1 MLLVSLEN
9 ASHNPFNY
17 NYLPLNNIMKKTL
30 LSLLLCLST
39 SAMAAEP
46 VNITIL
52 GTSDL
57 HGTFV
62 PWDYSTDTANLA
74 GSLSQIATQVQQVRA
89 QQPNVILVDAGDT
102 IQGNFVETFKNDKT
116 SPMILGFNALDYDVW
131 VMGNHEFDFG
141 LQALAT
147 PISQFNGAALAGNIF
162 WESGK
167 PYLPAYK
174 IVERQG
180 VKIGIIGMDTPMTAE
195 FAKGTDRIDGLKF
208 TDPVQAVKKVIQ
220 QIHSQVDAI
229 VLVAHMGID
238 NENQRPGTGVGDIA
252 RANPELAAIV
262 AGHMHVKVDK
272 ELINGVI
279 VTEPDKYGRA
289 LSRIDLQ
296 FEQQNGKYVLTDKD
310 SYTYPIK
317 GMASDKKLA
326 EIYQPFHTILRAN
339 ANRPIAQLTGQDLVP
354 ADAVKGIPQVHIQ
367 DTGISALYQEA
378 ARYYAPQA
386 QVIAL
391 QIDNDRPKLN
401 VGTITAKD
409 IAFNYQYAGGEITVY
424 QLTGKELKKYMEWVG
439 DYFNQ
444 QQDGDVT
451 YSFNPQRR
459 ASKYSTNDFFDGVT
473 YTIDLRKPSGQR
485 VTDLKLNDGTPV
497 TDSMPIRLGMNSYR
511 MGHLTQKGGV
521 LEGMQFPVLSD
532 TKAEYG
538 EEAGT
543 IRNLTIRYL
552 TEVKKGE
559 YQGKAMQRW
568 KLVGLEGYERERNIV
583 EKLLNDGKISVP
595 TSDDGRYTN
604 VASINVKELLFSD
617 PQAMRQQLM
626 VLQQQAQA
634 VTDPVLKQRLHDQR
648 MIIEAIN

>member
-1 MLLVSLEN
+1 M
-9 ASHNPFNY
+9 
-17 NYLPLNNIMKKTL
+17 MKKTL

-62 PWDYSTDTANLA
+62 PWDYSTDTENLA
-74 GSLSQIATQVQQVRA
+74 GSLSQIATQVHKVRA

-141 LQALAT
+141 LKALAT
-147 PISQFNGAALAGNIF
+147 PLSQFKGTALAGNIV
-162 WESGK
+162 WDSGK

-195 FAKGTDRIDGLKF
+195 FAKGTDRIDGLTF

-220 QIHSQVDAI
+220 QIHGQVDAI

-272 ELINGVI
+272 EVINGVI
-279 VTEPDKYGRA
+279 ITEPDKYGRA

-296 FEQQNGKYVLTDKD
+296 FEQQNGKYVLINKD

-317 GMASDKKLA
+317 GISSDKKLE

-354 ADAVKGIPQVHIQ
+354 PDAVKGIPQVHIQ

-378 ARYYAPQA
+378 ARHYAPKA

-424 QLTGKELKKYMEWVG
+424 QLTGKELKKYMEWSA

-444 QQDGDVT
+444 QHDGDVT

-459 ASKYSTNDFFDGVT
+459 SSKYSTNDFFDGVT
-473 YTIDLRKPSGQR
+473 YTIDLRKPVGQR
-485 VTDLKLNDGTPV
+485 ITELKLNDGTPV
-497 TDSMPIRLGMNSYR
+497 TDSTPIQLGMNSYR

-532 TKAEYG
+532 TKAEFG

-559 YQGKAMQRW
+559 YQGKAMHRW
-568 KLVGLEGYERERNIV
+568 KLVGLEGYERERKIV
-583 EKLLNDGKISVP
+583 DKLLNDGKISVP
-595 TSDDGRYTN
+595 TTDDGRYTN

-617 PQAMRQQLM
+617 PQKMKQQ
-626 VLQQQAQA
+626 VAALQQQAQA
-634 VTDPVLKQRLHDQR
+634 ATDPVIKQRLNDR
-648 MIIEAIN
+648 LVIIEAIN

>member
-1 MLLVSLEN
+1 M
-9 ASHNPFNY
+9 
-17 NYLPLNNIMKKTL
+17 MKKTL

-62 PWDYSTDTANLA
+62 PWDYSTDTENLA
-74 GSLSQIATQVQQVRA
+74 GSLSQIATQVHKVRT

-141 LQALAT
+141 LKALAT
-147 PISQFNGAALAGNIF
+147 PLSQFKGTALAGNIF
-162 WESGK
+162 WDSGK

-195 FAKGTDRIDGLKF
+195 FAKGTDRIDGLTF

-220 QIHSQVDAI
+220 QIHGQVDAI

-272 ELINGVI
+272 EVINGVI

-296 FEQQNGKYVLTDKD
+296 FEQQNGKYVLINKD

-317 GMASDKKLA
+317 GISSDKKLE

-354 ADAVKGIPQVHIQ
+354 PDAVRGIPQVHIQ

-378 ARYYAPQA
+378 ARHYAPKA

-424 QLTGKELKKYMEWVG
+424 QLTGKELKKYMEWSA

-444 QQDGDVT
+444 QHDGDVT

-459 ASKYSTNDFFDGVT
+459 SSKYSTNDFFDGVT
-473 YTIDLRKPSGQR
+473 YTIDLRKPVGQR
-485 VTDLKLNDGTPV
+485 ITELKLNDGTPV
-497 TDSMPIRLGMNSYR
+497 TDNTPIQLGMNSYR

-532 TKAEYG
+532 TKAEFG

-559 YQGKAMQRW
+559 YQGKAMHRW
-568 KLVGLEGYERERNIV
+568 KLVGLEGYERERKIV
-583 EKLLNDGKISVP
+583 DKLLNDGKISVP
-595 TSDDGRYTN
+595 TTDDGRYTN

-617 PQAMRQQLM
+617 PQKMKQQ
-626 VLQQQAQA
+626 VAALQQQARA
-634 VTDPVLKQRLHDQR
+634 ATDPVIKQRLNDR
-648 MIIEAIN
+648 LVIIEAIN

>member
-1 MLLVSLEN
+1 M
-9 ASHNPFNY
+9 
-17 NYLPLNNIMKKTL
+17 MKKTL

-62 PWDYSTDTANLA
+62 PWDYSTDTENLA
-74 GSLSQIATQVQQVRA
+74 GSLSQIATQVHKVRA

-141 LQALAT
+141 LKALAT
-147 PISQFNGAALAGNIF
+147 PLSQFKGTALAGNIV
-162 WESGK
+162 WDSGK

-195 FAKGTDRIDGLKF
+195 FAKGTDRIDGLTF

-220 QIHSQVDAI
+220 QIHGQVDAI

-272 ELINGVI
+272 EVINGVI

-296 FEQQNGKYVLTDKD
+296 FEQQNGKYVLINKD

-317 GMASDKKLA
+317 GISSDKKLE

-354 ADAVKGIPQVHIQ
+354 PDAVKGIPQVHIQ

-378 ARYYAPQA
+378 ARHYAPKA

-424 QLTGKELKKYMEWVG
+424 QLTGKELKKYMEWSA

-444 QQDGDVT
+444 QHDGDVT

-459 ASKYSTNDFFDGVT
+459 SSKYSTNDFFDGVT
-473 YTIDLRKPSGQR
+473 YTIDLRKPVGQR
-485 VTDLKLNDGTPV
+485 ITELKLNDGTPV
-497 TDSMPIRLGMNSYR
+497 TDNTPIQLGMNSYR

-532 TKAEYG
+532 TKAEFG

-559 YQGKAMQRW
+559 YQGKAMHRW
-568 KLVGLEGYERERNIV
+568 KLVGLEGYERERKIV
-583 EKLLNDGKISVP
+583 DKLLNDGKISVP
-595 TSDDGRYTN
+595 TTDDGRYTN

-617 PQAMRQQLM
+617 PQKMKQQ
-626 VLQQQAQA
+626 VAALQQQAQA
-634 VTDPVLKQRLHDQR
+634 ATDPVIKQRLNDR
-648 MIIEAIN
+648 LVIIEAIN

>member
-1 MLLVSLEN
+1 M
-9 ASHNPFNY
+9 
-17 NYLPLNNIMKKTL
+17 MKKTL

-62 PWDYSTDTANLA
+62 PWDYSTDTENLA
-74 GSLSQIATQVQQVRA
+74 GSLSQIATQVHKVRT

-141 LQALAT
+141 LKALAT
-147 PISQFNGAALAGNIF
+147 PLSQFKGTALAGNIF
-162 WESGK
+162 WDSGK

-195 FAKGTDRIDGLKF
+195 FAKGTDRIDGLTF

-220 QIHSQVDAI
+220 QIHGQVDAI

-272 ELINGVI
+272 EVINGVI

-296 FEQQNGKYVLTDKD
+296 FEQQNGKYVLINKD

-317 GMASDKKLA
+317 GISSDKKLE

-354 ADAVKGIPQVHIQ
+354 PDAVRGIPQVHIQ

-378 ARYYAPQA
+378 ARHYAPKA

-424 QLTGKELKKYMEWVG
+424 QLTGKELKKYMEWSA

-444 QQDGDVT
+444 QHDGDVT

-459 ASKYSTNDFFDGVT
+459 SSKYSTNDFFDGVT
-473 YTIDLRKPSGQR
+473 YTIDLRKPVGQR
-485 VTDLKLNDGTPV
+485 ITELKLNDGTPV
-497 TDSMPIRLGMNSYR
+497 TDNTPIQLGMNSYR

-532 TKAEYG
+532 TKAEFG

-559 YQGKAMQRW
+559 YQGKAVHRW
-568 KLVGLEGYERERNIV
+568 KLVGLEGYERERKIV
-583 EKLLNDGKISVP
+583 DKLLNDGKISVP
-595 TSDDGRYTN
+595 TTDDGRYTN

-617 PQAMRQQLM
+617 PQKMKQQ
-626 VLQQQAQA
+626 VAALQQQARA
-634 VTDPVLKQRLHDQR
+634 ATDPVIKQRLNDR
-648 MIIEAIN
+648 LVIIEAIN

>member
-1 MLLVSLEN
+1 
-9 ASHNPFNY
+9 
-17 NYLPLNNIMKKTL
+17 MKKTL

-62 PWDYSTDTANLA
+62 PWDYSTDTENLA
-74 GSLSQIATQVQQVRA
+74 GSLSQIATQVHKVRA

-116 SPMILGFNALDYDVW
+116 SPMILGFNALNYDVW

-141 LQALAT
+141 LKVLAT
-147 PISQFNGAALAGNIF
+147 PLNQFKGTALAGNIF

-174 IVERQG
+174 IIERQG

-195 FAKGTDRIDGLKF
+195 FAKGTDHIDGLKF
-208 TDPVQAVKKVIQ
+208 TDPVQAVKDVIGQ
-220 QIHSQVDAI
+220 LHGQVDAI

-272 ELINGVI
+272 EVINGVI
-279 VTEPDKYGRA
+279 ITEPDKYGRA

-296 FEQQNGKYVLTDKD
+296 FEEQNGKYVLINKD

-317 GMASDKKLA
+317 GVTSDKEME
-326 EIYQPFHTILRAN
+326 EIYQPFHTILREN

-354 ADAVKGIPQVHIQ
+354 PDAVKGIPQVHVQ

-378 ARYYAPQA
+378 VRHYAPKA

-391 QIDNDRPKLN
+391 QIDNDSPKLN
-401 VGTITAKD
+401 VGTIAAKD

-444 QQDGDVT
+444 QHDGDVT

-459 ASKYSTNDFFDGVT
+459 SSKYSTNDFFDGVT
-473 YTIDLRKPSGQR
+473 YTIDLRKPVGQR
-485 VTDLKLNDGTPV
+485 ITDLKLNDGTPV
-497 TDSMPIRLGMNSYR
+497 TDTMPIRLGMNSYR

-552 TEVKKGE
+552 TEVKNGE
-559 YQGKAMQRW
+559 YQGKALQRW
-568 KLVGLEGYERERNIV
+568 KLAGLEGYEPERKIV
-583 EKLLNDGKISVP
+583 EKLLNEGKISVP
-595 TSDDGRYTN
+595 VTDDGRYTN
-604 VASINVKELLFSD
+604 VASINVKALKFDD
-617 PQAMRQQLM
+617 PQQMKQQITE
-626 VLQQQAQA
+626 LQQQAKVA
-634 VTDPVLKQRLHDQR
+634 TDPVVKQRLNDR
-648 MIIEAIN
+648 VTIIQAIN

>member
-1 MLLVSLEN
+1 M
-9 ASHNPFNY
+9 
-17 NYLPLNNIMKKTL
+17 MKKTL

-62 PWDYSTDTANLA
+62 PWDYSTDTENLA
-74 GSLSQIATQVQQVRA
+74 GSLSQIATQVHKVRA

-102 IQGNFVETFKNDKT
+102 IQGNFVETFKNDKS

-141 LQALAT
+141 LKALAT
-147 PISQFNGAALAGNIF
+147 PLSQFKGTALAGNIL
-162 WESGK
+162 WDSGK

-195 FAKGTDRIDGLKF
+195 FAKGTDRIDGLTF

-220 QIHSQVDAI
+220 QIHGQVDAI

-272 ELINGVI
+272 EVINGVI

-296 FEQQNGKYVLTDKD
+296 FEQQNGKYVLINKD

-317 GMASDKKLA
+317 GISSDKKLE

-354 ADAVKGIPQVHIQ
+354 PDAVKGIPQVHIQ

-378 ARYYAPQA
+378 ARHYAPKA

-424 QLTGKELKKYMEWVG
+424 QLTGKELKKYMEWSA

-444 QQDGDVT
+444 QHDGDVT

-459 ASKYSTNDFFDGVT
+459 SSKYSTNDFFDGVT
-473 YTIDLRKPSGQR
+473 YTIDLRKPVGQR
-485 VTDLKLNDGTPV
+485 ITELKLNDGTPV
-497 TDSMPIRLGMNSYR
+497 TDSTPIQLGMNSYR

-532 TKAEYG
+532 TKAEFG

-559 YQGKAMQRW
+559 YQGKAMHRW
-568 KLVGLEGYERERNIV
+568 KLVGLEGYERERKIV
-583 EKLLNDGKISVP
+583 DKLLNDGKISVP
-595 TSDDGRYTN
+595 TTDDGRYTN

-617 PQAMRQQLM
+617 PQMMKHQVAA
-626 VLQQQAQA
+626 LQKQAQEA
-634 VTDPVLKQRLHDQR
+634 TDPVIKQRLNDR
-648 MIIEAIN
+648 LVIIEAIN

>member
-1 MLLVSLEN
+1 M
-9 ASHNPFNY
+9 
-17 NYLPLNNIMKKTL
+17 MKKTL

-62 PWDYSTDTANLA
+62 PWDYSTDTENLA
-74 GSLSQIATQVQQVRA
+74 GSLSQIATQVHKVRA

-141 LQALAT
+141 LKALAT
-147 PISQFNGAALAGNIF
+147 PLSQFKGTALAGNIV
-162 WESGK
+162 WDSGK

-195 FAKGTDRIDGLKF
+195 FAKGTDRIDGLTF

-220 QIHSQVDAI
+220 QIHGQVDAI

-272 ELINGVI
+272 EVINGVI

-296 FEQQNGKYVLTDKD
+296 FEQQNGKYVLINKD

-317 GMASDKKLA
+317 GISSDKKLE

-354 ADAVKGIPQVHIQ
+354 PDEVKGIPQVHIQ

-378 ARYYAPQA
+378 ARHYAPKA

-424 QLTGKELKKYMEWVG
+424 PLTGKELKKYMEWSA

-444 QQDGDVT
+444 LHDGDVT

-459 ASKYSTNDFFDGVT
+459 SSKYSTNDFFDGVT
-473 YTIDLRKPSGQR
+473 YTIDLRKPVGQR
-485 VTDLKLNDGTPV
+485 ITELTLNDGTPV
-497 TDSMPIRLGMNSYR
+497 TDSTPIQLGMNSYR

-532 TKAEYG
+532 TKAEFG

-559 YQGKAMQRW
+559 YQGKAMHRW
-568 KLVGLEGYERERNIV
+568 KLVGLEGYERERKIV
-583 EKLLNDGKISVP
+583 DKLLNDGKISVP
-595 TSDDGRYTN
+595 TTDDGRYTN
-604 VASINVKELLFSD
+604 VASINVKALLFSD
-617 PQAMRQQLM
+617 PQKMKQQ
-626 VLQQQAQA
+626 VAALQQQAQA
-634 VTDPVLKQRLHDQR
+634 ATDPVIKQRLNDR
-648 MIIEAIN
+648 LVIIEAIN

>member
-1 MLLVSLEN
+1 
-9 ASHNPFNY
+9 
-17 NYLPLNNIMKKTL
+17 MKKTL

-39 SAMAAEP
+39 SAMAAQEP

-62 PWDYSTDTANLA
+62 PWDYATDTANMA
-74 GSLSQIATQVQQVRA
+74 GSLSQIATQVHKVRA

-116 SPMILGFNALDYDVW
+116 SPMILGFNALNYDVW
-131 VMGNHEFDFG
+131 VLGNHEFDFG
-141 LQALAT
+141 LNVLST
-147 PISQFNGAALAGNIF
+147 SLDQFKGTALAGNIF

-195 FAKGTDRIDGLKF
+195 FAKGTDRVKGLNF
-208 TDPVQAVKKVIQ
+208 TDPVGAVKTVIQ
-220 QIHSQVDAI
+220 QIHGKVDAI

-272 ELINGVI
+272 EVINGVI
-279 VTEPDKYGRA
+279 VTEPDRYGRA

-296 FEQQNGKYVLTDKD
+296 FEQQNGKYVLINKD
-310 SYTYPIK
+310 SYTYSIK
-317 GMASDKKLA
+317 DVDSDRKM
-326 EIYQPFHTILRAN
+326 EDIYEPYHNTLRAN
-339 ANRPIAQLTGQDLVP
+339 ANRPIAQLLGNDLVP
-354 ADAVKGIPQVHIQ
+354 QDAVKGIPQVHVQ
-367 DTGISALYQEA
+367 DTGISALFQEA
-378 ARYYAPQA
+378 SRHYAPKA

-401 VGTITAKD
+401 VGTIAAKD

-424 QLTGKELKKYMEWVG
+424 QLTGKELKKYMEWSAG
-439 DYFNQ
+439 YFNQ
-444 QQDGDVT
+444 LQDGDVT

-473 YTIDLRKPSGQR
+473 YTIDLTKPAGQR
-485 VTDLKLNDGTPV
+485 ITDLKMSNGTPV
-497 TDSMPIRLGMNSYR
+497 TDDMPIRLGMNSYR

-552 TEVKKGE
+552 TEVKKGQYE
-559 YQGKAMQRW
+559 GTVPQRW
-568 KLVGLEGYERERNIV
+568 KLAGLQGYERERHIV
-583 EKLLNDGKISVP
+583 ESLLNSGKISVP
-595 TSDDGRYTN
+595 TSDDGRYSN
-604 VASINVKELLFSD
+604 VQSINVKALLLPDAAQKEKRVAELT
-617 PQAMRQQLM
+617 QQRDS
-626 VLQQQAQA
+626 A
-634 VTDPVLKQRLHDQR
+634 TDALTKQRLNDQLT
-648 MIIEAIN
+648 IIAAIN

>member
-1 MLLVSLEN
+1 
-9 ASHNPFNY
+9 
-17 NYLPLNNIMKKTL
+17 MKKTL

-39 SAMAAEP
+39 SAIAADP

-62 PWDYSTDTANLA
+62 PWDYSTDTENLA
-74 GSLSQIATQVQQVRA
+74 GSLSQIATQVHKVRA

-116 SPMILGFNALDYDVW
+116 SPMILGFNALNYDVW

-141 LQALAT
+141 LKVLAT
-147 PISQFNGAALAGNIF
+147 PLNQFKGTALAGNIF

-174 IVERQG
+174 IIERQG

-195 FAKGTDRIDGLKF
+195 FAKGTDHIDGLTF
-208 TDPVQAVKKVIQ
+208 TDPVQAVKNVIEQ
-220 QIHSQVDAI
+220 LHGQVDAI

-272 ELINGVI
+272 EVINGVI
-279 VTEPDKYGRA
+279 ITEPDKYGRA

-296 FEQQNGKYVLTDKD
+296 FEQQNGKYVLINKD

-317 GMASDKKLA
+317 GIASDKELE

-354 ADAVKGIPQVHIQ
+354 PDAVKGIPQVHIQ

-378 ARYYAPQA
+378 VRHYAPKA
-386 QVIAL
+386 QIIAL
-391 QIDNDRPKLN
+391 QIDNDSPKLN
-401 VGTITAKD
+401 VGTISAKD

-444 QQDGDVT
+444 QHDGDVT

-473 YTIDLRKPSGQR
+473 YTIDLRKPVGQR
-485 VTDLKLNDGTPV
+485 ITDLKLNDGTPV
-497 TDSMPIRLGMNSYR
+497 TDTMPIRLGMNSYR

-552 TEVKKGE
+552 NEVKKGE
-559 YQGKAMQRW
+559 YQGKAIQRW
-568 KLVGLEGYERERNIV
+568 KLAGLEGYAQERKIV
-583 EKLLNDGKISVP
+583 ETLLNEGKITVP
-595 TSDDGRYTN
+595 TTDDGRYTN
-604 VASINVKELLFSD
+604 VASINVKALKFDD
-617 PQAMRQQLM
+617 PQQMKQQIAE
-626 VLQQQAQA
+626 LQQQAQA
-634 VTDPVLKQRLHDQR
+634 ATDPLVKQRLNDR
-648 MIIEAIN
+648 VTIIQAIN

>member
-1 MLLVSLEN
+1 
-9 ASHNPFNY
+9 
-17 NYLPLNNIMKKTL
+17 MKKTL
-30 LSLLLCLST
+30 LSLLFCLST
-39 SAMAAEP
+39 SAMAAQEP

-62 PWDYSTDTANLA
+62 PWDYATDTANMA
-74 GSLSQIATQVQQVRA
+74 GSLSQIATQVHKVRA

-116 SPMILGFNALDYDVW
+116 SPMILGFNALNYDVW
-131 VMGNHEFDFG
+131 VLGNHEFDFG
-141 LQALAT
+141 LNVLST
-147 PISQFNGAALAGNIF
+147 SLDQFKGTALAGNIF

-195 FAKGTDRIDGLKF
+195 FAKGTDRVKGLNF
-208 TDPVQAVKKVIQ
+208 TDPVGAVKTVIQ
-220 QIHSQVDAI
+220 QIHGKVDAI

-272 ELINGVI
+272 EVINGVI
-279 VTEPDKYGRA
+279 VTEPDRYGRA

-296 FEQQNGKYVLTDKD
+296 FEQQNGKYVLINKD
-310 SYTYPIK
+310 SYTYSIK
-317 GMASDKKLA
+317 DVDSDRKM
-326 EIYQPFHTILRAN
+326 EDIYEPYHNTLRAN
-339 ANRPIAQLTGQDLVP
+339 ANRPIAQLLGHDLVP
-354 ADAVKGIPQVHIQ
+354 QDAVKGIPQVHVQ
-367 DTGISALYQEA
+367 DTGISALFQEA
-378 ARYYAPQA
+378 SRHYAPKA

-401 VGTITAKD
+401 IGTIAAKD

-424 QLTGKELKKYMEWVG
+424 QLTGKELKKYMEWSAG
-439 DYFNQ
+439 YFNQ
-444 QQDGDVT
+444 LQDGDVT

-473 YTIDLRKPSGQR
+473 YTIDLTKPAGQR
-485 VTDLKLNDGTPV
+485 ITDLKMNNGTPV
-497 TDSMPIRLGMNSYR
+497 TDDMPIRLGMNSYR

-552 TEVKKGE
+552 TEVKKGQYE
-559 YQGKAMQRW
+559 GTVPQRW
-568 KLVGLEGYERERNIV
+568 KLAGLQGYERERHIV
-583 EKLLNDGKISVP
+583 ESLLNSGKISVP
-595 TSDDGRYTN
+595 TSDDGRYSN
-604 VASINVKELLFSD
+604 VQSINVKALLLPDAAQREKRVAELT
-617 PQAMRQQLM
+617 QQRDSATNAL
-626 VLQQQAQA
+626 
-634 VTDPVLKQRLHDQR
+634 TKQRLNDQLT
-648 MIIEAIN
+648 IIAAIN

>member
-1 MLLVSLEN
+1 
-9 ASHNPFNY
+9 
-17 NYLPLNNIMKKTL
+17 
-30 LSLLLCLST
+30 
-39 SAMAAEP
+39 MAAQEP

-62 PWDYSTDTANLA
+62 PWDYATDTANMA
-74 GSLSQIATQVQQVRA
+74 GSLSQIATQVHKVRA

-116 SPMILGFNALDYDVW
+116 SPMILGFNALNYDVW
-131 VMGNHEFDFG
+131 VLGNHEFDFG
-141 LQALAT
+141 LNVLST
-147 PISQFNGAALAGNIF
+147 SLDQFKGTALAGNIF

-195 FAKGTDRIDGLKF
+195 FAKGTDRVKGLNF
-208 TDPVQAVKKVIQ
+208 TDPVGAVKTVIQ
-220 QIHSQVDAI
+220 QIHGNVDAI

-272 ELINGVI
+272 EVINGVI
-279 VTEPDKYGRA
+279 VTEPDRYGRA

-296 FEQQNGKYVLTDKD
+296 FEQQNGKYVLINKD
-310 SYTYPIK
+310 SYTYSIK
-317 GMASDKKLA
+317 DVDSDRKM
-326 EIYQPFHTILRAN
+326 EDIYEPYHNTLRAN
-339 ANRPIAQLTGQDLVP
+339 ANRPIAQLLGHDLVP
-354 ADAVKGIPQVHIQ
+354 QDTVKGIPQVHVQ
-367 DTGISALYQEA
+367 DTGISALFQEA
-378 ARYYAPQA
+378 SRHYAPKA

-401 VGTITAKD
+401 VGTIAAKD

-424 QLTGKELKKYMEWVG
+424 QLTGKELKKYMEWSAG
-439 DYFNQ
+439 YFNQ
-444 QQDGDVT
+444 LQDGDVT

-473 YTIDLRKPSGQR
+473 YTIDLTKPAGQR
-485 VTDLKLNDGTPV
+485 ITDLKMNNGMPV
-497 TDSMPIRLGMNSYR
+497 TDDMPIRLGMNSYR

-532 TKAEYG
+532 TKVEYG

-552 TEVKKGE
+552 TEVKKGQYE
-559 YQGKAMQRW
+559 GTVPQRW
-568 KLVGLEGYERERNIV
+568 KLAGLQGYERERKIV
-583 EKLLNDGKISVP
+583 ESLLNGGKISVP
-595 TSDDGRYTN
+595 TSDDSRYSN
-604 VASINVKELLFSD
+604 VQSINVKSLLLPDAAQREKRVAELT
-617 PQAMRQQLM
+617 QQRDTTTNAL
-626 VLQQQAQA
+626 
-634 VTDPVLKQRLHDQR
+634 TKQRLNDQLT
-648 MIIEAIN
+648 IIAAIN

>member
-1 MLLVSLEN
+1 M
-9 ASHNPFNY
+9 
-17 NYLPLNNIMKKTL
+17 MKKTL

-62 PWDYSTDTANLA
+62 PWDYSTDTENLA
-74 GSLSQIATQVQQVRA
+74 GSLSQIATQVHKVRA

-141 LQALAT
+141 LKALAT
-147 PISQFNGAALAGNIF
+147 PLSQFKGTALAGNIF
-162 WESGK
+162 WDSGK

-195 FAKGTDRIDGLKF
+195 FAKGTDRIDGLTF

-220 QIHSQVDAI
+220 QIHGQVDAI

-272 ELINGVI
+272 EVINGVI

-296 FEQQNGKYVLTDKD
+296 FEQQNGKYVLINKD

-317 GMASDKKLA
+317 GVSSDKKLE

-354 ADAVKGIPQVHIQ
+354 PDAVKGIPQVHIQ

-378 ARYYAPQA
+378 ARHYAPKA
-386 QVIAL
+386 HVIAL

-424 QLTGKELKKYMEWVG
+424 QLTGKELKKYMEWSA

-444 QQDGDVT
+444 QHDGDVT

-459 ASKYSTNDFFDGVT
+459 SSKYSTNDFFDGVT
-473 YTIDLRKPSGQR
+473 YTIDLRKPVGQR
-485 VTDLKLNDGTPV
+485 ITELKLNDGTPV
-497 TDSMPIRLGMNSYR
+497 TDSTPIQLGMNSYR

-532 TKAEYG
+532 TKAEFG

-559 YQGKAMQRW
+559 YQGKAMHRW
-568 KLVGLEGYERERNIV
+568 KLVGLEGYERERKIV
-583 EKLLNDGKISVP
+583 DKLLNDGKISVP
-595 TSDDGRYTN
+595 TTDDGRYTN

-617 PQAMRQQLM
+617 PQMMKQRVAA
-626 VLQQQAQA
+626 LQQQAQA
-634 VTDPVLKQRLHDQR
+634 ATDPVIKQRLNDR
-648 MIIEAIN
+648 LVIIEAIN

>member
-1 MLLVSLEN
+1 
-9 ASHNPFNY
+9 
-17 NYLPLNNIMKKTL
+17 
-30 LSLLLCLST
+30 
-39 SAMAAEP
+39 MAAEP

-62 PWDYSTDTANLA
+62 PWDYSTDTENLA
-74 GSLSQIATQVQQVRA
+74 GSLSQIATQVHKVRA

-141 LQALAT
+141 LKALAT
-147 PISQFNGAALAGNIF
+147 PLSQFKGTALAGNIF
-162 WESGK
+162 WDSGK

-195 FAKGTDRIDGLKF
+195 FAKGTDRIDGLTF

-220 QIHSQVDAI
+220 QIHGQVDAI

-272 ELINGVI
+272 EVINGVI

-296 FEQQNGKYVLTDKD
+296 FEQQNGKYVLINKD

-317 GMASDKKLA
+317 GVTSDKKLE

-354 ADAVKGIPQVHIQ
+354 PDAVKGIPQVHIQ

-378 ARYYAPQA
+378 ARHYAPKA

-424 QLTGKELKKYMEWVG
+424 QLTGKELKKYMEWSA

-444 QQDGDVT
+444 QHEGDVT

-473 YTIDLRKPSGQR
+473 YTIDLRKPVGQR
-485 VTDLKLNDGTPV
+485 ITELKLNDGTPV
-497 TDSMPIRLGMNSYR
+497 TDSTPIQLGMNSYR

-532 TKAEYG
+532 TKAEFG

-559 YQGKAMQRW
+559 YQGKAMHRW
-568 KLVGLEGYERERNIV
+568 KLVGLEGYERERKIV
-583 EKLLNDGKISVP
+583 DKLLNDGKISVP
-595 TSDDGRYTN
+595 TTDDGRYTN

-617 PQAMRQQLM
+617 PQKMKQQ
-626 VLQQQAQA
+626 VAALQQQAQA
-634 VTDPVLKQRLHDQR
+634 ATDPVIKQRLNDR
-648 MIIEAIN
+648 LVIVEAIN

>member
-1 MLLVSLEN
+1 
-9 ASHNPFNY
+9 
-17 NYLPLNNIMKKTL
+17 
-30 LSLLLCLST
+30 
-39 SAMAAEP
+39 MAAQEP

-62 PWDYSTDTANLA
+62 PWDYATDTANMA
-74 GSLSQIATQVQQVRA
+74 GSLSQIATQVHKVRA

-116 SPMILGFNALDYDVW
+116 SPMILGFNALNYDVW
-131 VMGNHEFDFG
+131 VLGNHEFDFG
-141 LQALAT
+141 LNVLST
-147 PISQFNGAALAGNIF
+147 SLDQFKGTALAGNIF

-195 FAKGTDRIDGLKF
+195 FAKGTDRVKGLNF
-208 TDPVQAVKKVIQ
+208 TDPVGAVKTVIQ
-220 QIHSQVDAI
+220 QIHGKVDAI

-272 ELINGVI
+272 EVINGVI
-279 VTEPDKYGRA
+279 VTEPDRYGRA

-296 FEQQNGKYVLTDKD
+296 FEQQNGKYVLINKD
-310 SYTYPIK
+310 SYTYSIK
-317 GMASDKKLA
+317 DVDSDRKM
-326 EIYQPFHTILRAN
+326 EDIYEPYHNTLRAN
-339 ANRPIAQLTGQDLVP
+339 ANRPIAQLLGHDLVP
-354 ADAVKGIPQVHIQ
+354 QDAVKGIPQVHVQ
-367 DTGISALYQEA
+367 DTGISALFQEA
-378 ARYYAPQA
+378 SRHYAPKA

-401 VGTITAKD
+401 VGTIAAKD

-424 QLTGKELKKYMEWVG
+424 QLTGKELKKYMEWSAG
-439 DYFNQ
+439 YFNQ
-444 QQDGDVT
+444 LQDGDVT

-473 YTIDLRKPSGQR
+473 YTIDLTKPAGQR
-485 VTDLKLNDGTPV
+485 ITDLKMNNGTPV
-497 TDSMPIRLGMNSYR
+497 TDDMPIRLGMNSYR

-552 TEVKKGE
+552 TEVKKGQYE
-559 YQGKAMQRW
+559 GTVPQRW
-568 KLVGLEGYERERNIV
+568 KLAGLQGYERERRIV
-583 EKLLNDGKISVP
+583 ESLLNSGKISVP
-595 TSDDGRYTN
+595 TSDDGRYSN
-604 VASINVKELLFSD
+604 VQSINVKALLLPDAAQKEKRVAELT
-617 PQAMRQQLM
+617 QQRDS
-626 VLQQQAQA
+626 A
-634 VTDPVLKQRLHDQR
+634 TDALTKQRLNDQLT
-648 MIIEAIN
+648 IIAAIN

>member
-1 MLLVSLEN
+1 M
-9 ASHNPFNY
+9 
-17 NYLPLNNIMKKTL
+17 MKKTL

-62 PWDYSTDTANLA
+62 PWDYSTDTENLA
-74 GSLSQIATQVQQVRA
+74 GSLSQIATQVHKVRA

-141 LQALAT
+141 LKALAT
-147 PISQFNGAALAGNIF
+147 PLSQFKGTALAGNIV
-162 WESGK
+162 WDSGK
-167 PYLPAYK
+167 HYLPAYK

-195 FAKGTDRIDGLKF
+195 FAKGTDRIDGLTF

-220 QIHSQVDAI
+220 QIHGQVDAI

-272 ELINGVI
+272 EVINGVI

-296 FEQQNGKYVLTDKD
+296 FEQQNGKYVLINKD

-317 GMASDKKLA
+317 GVSSDKKLE

-354 ADAVKGIPQVHIQ
+354 PDAVKGIPQVHIQ

-378 ARYYAPQA
+378 ARHYAPKA

-424 QLTGKELKKYMEWVG
+424 QLTGKELKKYMEWSA

-444 QQDGDVT
+444 QHDGDVT

-459 ASKYSTNDFFDGVT
+459 SSKYSTNDFFDGVT
-473 YTIDLRKPSGQR
+473 YTIDLRKPVGQR
-485 VTDLKLNDGTPV
+485 ITELKLNDGTPV
-497 TDSMPIRLGMNSYR
+497 TDSTPIQLGMNSYR

-532 TKAEYG
+532 TKAEFG

-559 YQGKAMQRW
+559 YQGKAMHRW
-568 KLVGLEGYERERNIV
+568 KLVGLEGYERERKIV
-583 EKLLNDGKISVP
+583 DKLLNDGKISVP
-595 TSDDGRYTN
+595 TTDDGRYTN

-617 PQAMRQQLM
+617 PQMMKQQ
-626 VLQQQAQA
+626 VAALQQQAQA
-634 VTDPVLKQRLHDQR
+634 ATDPVIKQRLNDR
-648 MIIEAIN
+648 LVIIEAIN

>member
-1 MLLVSLEN
+1 MLPANVI
-9 ASHNPFNY
+9 
-17 NYLPLNNIMKKTL
+17 PLAVNGIMKKTL
-30 LSLLLCLST
+30 LSLLLCLGST
-39 SAMAAEP
+39 AMAAEP

-62 PWDYSTDTANLA
+62 PWDYATDSENLA
-74 GSLSQIATQVQQVRA
+74 GSLSQIATQVRNVRA

-141 LQALAT
+141 LQPLST
-147 PISQFNGAALAGNIF
+147 SLNQFKGTALAGNIL
-162 WESGK
+162 WDSGK

-195 FAKGTDRIDGLKF
+195 FAKGTDRLKGVNF
-208 TDPVQAVKKVIQ
+208 TDPVQAVKQVIQ
-220 QIHSQVDAI
+220 QIQGEVDAM

-272 ELINGVI
+272 AVINGVI

-296 FEQQNGKYVLTDKD
+296 FERHNGKFVLINKD
-310 SYTYPIK
+310 SYTYPIQ
-317 GMASDKKLA
+317 GTASDEQLEA
-326 EIYQPFHTILRAN
+326 IYQPYHKILRAN

-354 ADAVKGIPQVHIQ
+354 PDAVKGIPQVHVQ
-367 DTGISALYQEA
+367 DTGISKLYQEA
-378 ARYYAPQA
+378 SRYYAPQA
-386 QVIAL
+386 EVIAL

-401 VGTITAKD
+401 VGTIAAKD

-424 QLTGKELKKYMEWVG
+424 QMTGKELKKYMEWSAG
-439 DYFNQ
+439 YFNQ
-444 QQDGDVT
+444 LHDGDVT

-473 YTIDLRKPSGQR
+473 YKIDLRQPAGQR
-485 VTDLKLNDGTPV
+485 IVDLKMADGTPV
-497 TDSMPIRLGMNSYR
+497 TDSTPIRLGMNSYR
-511 MGHLTQKGGV
+511 MGHLTQQGGA
-521 LEGMQFPVLSD
+521 LEGMRFPVLSD
-532 TKAEYG
+532 SKQEYG

-552 TEVKKGE
+552 TEVKKGR
-559 YQGKAMQRW
+559 YQGQAVQRW
-568 KLVGLEGYERERNIV
+568 QLLGLNGYEKQRKIV
-583 EKLLNDGKISVP
+583 EKLLNDGRISVP
-595 TSDDGRYTN
+595 TTADGRYSN
-604 VASINVKELLFSD
+604 VASINVKGLTFSD
-617 PQAMRQQLM
+617 PQARLRKEAELKAQLKTASDPA
-626 VLQQQAQA
+626 LQ
-634 VTDPVLKQRLHDQR
+634 KQLQDRLV
-648 MIIEAIN
+648 IIAALNQT

>member
-1 MLLVSLEN
+1 M
-9 ASHNPFNY
+9 
-17 NYLPLNNIMKKTL
+17 MKKTL

-62 PWDYSTDTANLA
+62 PWDYSTDTENLA
-74 GSLSQIATQVQQVRA
+74 GSLSQIATQVHKVRA

-141 LQALAT
+141 LKALAT
-147 PISQFNGAALAGNIF
+147 PLSQFKGTALAGNIF
-162 WESGK
+162 WDSGK

-195 FAKGTDRIDGLKF
+195 FAKGTDRIDGLTF
-208 TDPVQAVKKVIQ
+208 TDPVQAVKTVIQ
-220 QIHSQVDAI
+220 QIHGQVDAI

-272 ELINGVI
+272 EVINGVI

-296 FEQQNGKYVLTDKD
+296 FEQQNGKYVLINKD

-317 GMASDKKLA
+317 GVTSDKKLE

-354 ADAVKGIPQVHIQ
+354 PDAVKGIPQVHIQ

-378 ARYYAPQA
+378 ARHYAPKA

-391 QIDNDRPKLN
+391 QIDNDKPKLN

-424 QLTGKELKKYMEWVG
+424 QLTGKELKKYMEWSA

-444 QQDGDVT
+444 QHDGDVT

-473 YTIDLRKPSGQR
+473 YTIDLRHPIGQR
-485 VTDLKLNDGTPV
+485 ITELKLNDGTPV
-497 TDSMPIRLGMNSYR
+497 TDSTPIQLGMNSYR

-532 TKAEYG
+532 TKAEFG

-559 YQGKAMQRW
+559 YQGKTMQRW
-568 KLVGLEGYERERNIV
+568 KLVGLEGYERERKIV
-583 EKLLNDGKISVP
+583 DQLLNDGKISVP
-595 TSDDGRYTN
+595 TTDDGRYSN
-604 VASINVKELLFSD
+604 VASINVKGLLFKD
-617 PQAMRQQLM
+617 PQAMKQQIAA
-626 VLQQQAQA
+626 LQQQVQA
-634 VTDPVLKQRLHDQR
+634 ATDPVIKQRMNDQIV
-648 MIIEAIN
+648 IIQAIN

>member
-1 MLLVSLEN
+1 M
-9 ASHNPFNY
+9 
-17 NYLPLNNIMKKTL
+17 MKKTL

-62 PWDYSTDTANLA
+62 PWDYSTDTENLA
-74 GSLSQIATQVQQVRA
+74 GSLSQIATQVHKVRA

-141 LQALAT
+141 LKALAT
-147 PISQFNGAALAGNIF
+147 PLSQFKGTALAGNIV
-162 WESGK
+162 WDSGK

-195 FAKGTDRIDGLKF
+195 FAKGTDRIDGLTF

-220 QIHSQVDAI
+220 QIHGQVDAI

-272 ELINGVI
+272 EVINGVI

-296 FEQQNGKYVLTDKD
+296 FEQQNGKYVLINKD

-317 GMASDKKLA
+317 GVSSDKKLE

-354 ADAVKGIPQVHIQ
+354 PDAVKGIPQVHIQ

-378 ARYYAPQA
+378 ARHYAPKA

-424 QLTGKELKKYMEWVG
+424 QLTGKELKKYMEWSA

-444 QQDGDVT
+444 QHDGDVT

-459 ASKYSTNDFFDGVT
+459 SSKYSTNDFFDGVT
-473 YTIDLRKPSGQR
+473 YTIDLRKPVGQR
-485 VTDLKLNDGTPV
+485 ITELKLNDGTPV
-497 TDSMPIRLGMNSYR
+497 TDSTPLQLGMNSYR

-532 TKAEYG
+532 TKAEFG

-559 YQGKAMQRW
+559 YQGKAMHRW
-568 KLVGLEGYERERNIV
+568 KLVGLEGYERERKIV
-583 EKLLNDGKISVP
+583 DKLLNDGKISVP
-595 TSDDGRYTN
+595 TTDDGRYTN

-617 PQAMRQQLM
+617 PQMMKQQ
-626 VLQQQAQA
+626 VAALQQQAQA
-634 VTDPVLKQRLHDQR
+634 ATDPVIKQRLNDR
-648 MIIEAIN
+648 LVIIEAIN

>member
-1 MLLVSLEN
+1 
-9 ASHNPFNY
+9 
-17 NYLPLNNIMKKTL
+17 MKKTL

-62 PWDYSTDTANLA
+62 PWDYSTDTENLA
-74 GSLSQIATQVQQVRA
+74 GSLSQIATQVHKVRA

-141 LQALAT
+141 LKALAT
-147 PISQFNGAALAGNIF
+147 PLSQFKGTALAGNIF
-162 WESGK
+162 WDSGK

-195 FAKGTDRIDGLKF
+195 FAKGTDRIDGLTF

-220 QIHSQVDAI
+220 QIHGQVDAI

-272 ELINGVI
+272 EVINGVI

-296 FEQQNGKYVLTDKD
+296 FEQQNGKYVLINKD

-317 GMASDKKLA
+317 GVSSDKKLA

-354 ADAVKGIPQVHIQ
+354 PDAVKGIPQVHIQ

-378 ARYYAPQA
+378 ARHYAPKA

-424 QLTGKELKKYMEWVG
+424 QLTGKELKKYMEWSA

-444 QQDGDVT
+444 QHDGDVT

-459 ASKYSTNDFFDGVT
+459 SSKYSTNDFFDGVT
-473 YTIDLRKPSGQR
+473 YTIDLRKPVGQR
-485 VTDLKLNDGTPV
+485 ITELKLNDGTPV
-497 TDSMPIRLGMNSYR
+497 TDSTPIQLGMNSYR

-532 TKAEYG
+532 TKAEFG
-538 EEAGT
+538 EETGT

-559 YQGKAMQRW
+559 YQGKAMHRW
-568 KLVGLEGYERERNIV
+568 KLVGLEGYERERKIV
-583 EKLLNDGKISVP
+583 DKLLNDGKISVP
-595 TSDDGRYTN
+595 TTDDGRYTN

-617 PQAMRQQLM
+617 PQMMKQRVAA
-626 VLQQQAQA
+626 LQQQAQA
-634 VTDPVLKQRLHDQR
+634 ATDPVIKQRLNDR
-648 MIIEAIN
+648 LVIIEAIN

>member
-1 MLLVSLEN
+1 
-9 ASHNPFNY
+9 
-17 NYLPLNNIMKKTL
+17 MKKTL
-30 LSLLLCLST
+30 LAVLLCLGT
-39 SAMAAEP
+39 SAMASEP

-74 GSLSQIATQVQQVRA
+74 GSLSQIATQVHQVRVE
-89 QQPNVILVDAGDT
+89 QPNVILVDAGDT

-116 SPMILGFNALDYDVW
+116 SPMILGFNALNYDVW

-141 LQALAT
+141 LKPLST
-147 PISQFNGAALAGNIF
+147 SLNQFKGTALAGNIL
-162 WESGK
+162 WDSGK

-174 IVERQG
+174 IIERQG

-195 FAKGTDRIDGLKF
+195 FAKGTDRVKGLNF
-208 TDPVQAVKKVIQ
+208 TDPVQAVKQAVQ
-220 QIHSQVDAI
+220 QIQGQVDAI

-272 ELINGVI
+272 EVINGVI

-296 FEQQNGKYVLTDKD
+296 FEQHNGKYVLINKD

-317 GMASDKKLA
+317 GIASDKKLE
-326 EIYQPFHTILRAN
+326 EIYQPYHKILRAN
-339 ANRPIAQLTGQDLVP
+339 ANRPIAQLSGQDLVP
-354 ADAVKGIPQVHIQ
+354 PDAVKGIPQVHVQ
-367 DTGISALYQEA
+367 DTGISKLYQEA
-378 ARYYAPQA
+378 GHYYAPQA

-424 QLTGKELKKYMEWVG
+424 QLSGKELKKYMEWSAG
-439 DYFNQ
+439 YFNQ
-444 QQDGDVT
+444 LQDGDVT

-473 YTIDLRKPSGQR
+473 YKIDLRQPVGQR
-485 VTDLKLNDGTPV
+485 IRDLRMADGTPV
-497 TDSMPIRLGMNSYR
+497 TDSTPIRLGMNSYR
-511 MGHLTQKGGV
+511 MGHLTQKGGA

-532 TKAEYG
+532 SKAEYG

-552 TEVKKGE
+552 TEVKKGQ
-559 YQGKAMQRW
+559 YQGQAVQRW
-568 KLVGLEGYERERNIV
+568 QLVGLEGYERERKIV

-595 TSDDGRYTN
+595 TSEDGRYGN
-604 VASINVKELLFSD
+604 VASFNVKPLLIGE
-617 PQAMRQQLM
+617 PKARQ
-626 VLQQQAQA
+626 QQQAA
-634 VTDPVLKQRLHDQR
+634 LKAEMAAASDPVAKKRLSDR
-648 MIIEAIN
+648 LVILEAINKA

>member
-1 MLLVSLEN
+1 
-9 ASHNPFNY
+9 
-17 NYLPLNNIMKKTL
+17 MKKTL

-62 PWDYSTDTANLA
+62 PWDYSTDTENLA
-74 GSLSQIATQVQQVRA
+74 GSLSQIATQVHKVRA

-141 LQALAT
+141 LKALAT
-147 PISQFNGAALAGNIF
+147 PLNQFKGTALAGNIF
-162 WESGK
+162 WDSGK

-195 FAKGTDRIDGLKF
+195 FAKGTDRIDGLTF

-220 QIHSQVDAI
+220 QIHGQVDAI

-272 ELINGVI
+272 EVINGVI

-296 FEQQNGKYVLTDKD
+296 FEQQNGKYVLINKD

-317 GMASDKKLA
+317 GVSSDKKLE

-354 ADAVKGIPQVHIQ
+354 PDAVKGIPQVHIQ

-378 ARYYAPQA
+378 ARHYAPKA

-424 QLTGKELKKYMEWVG
+424 KLTGKELKKYMEWSA

-444 QQDGDVT
+444 QHDGDVT

-459 ASKYSTNDFFDGVT
+459 SSKYSTNDFFDGVT
-473 YTIDLRKPSGQR
+473 YTIDLRKPVGQR
-485 VTDLKLNDGTPV
+485 ITELKLNDGTPV
-497 TDSMPIRLGMNSYR
+497 TDSTPIQLGMNSYR

-532 TKAEYG
+532 TKAEFG

-552 TEVKKGE
+552 TEEKKGE
-559 YQGKAMQRW
+559 YQGKAMHRW
-568 KLVGLEGYERERNIV
+568 KLVGLEGYERERKIV
-583 EKLLNDGKISVP
+583 GKLLNDGKISVP
-595 TSDDGRYTN
+595 TTDDGRYTN

-617 PQAMRQQLM
+617 PQMMKHQVAA
-626 VLQQQAQA
+626 LQKQAQEA
-634 VTDPVLKQRLHDQR
+634 TDPVIKQRLKER
-648 MIIEAIN
+648 VVIIEALN

>member
-1 MLLVSLEN
+1 
-9 ASHNPFNY
+9 
-17 NYLPLNNIMKKTL
+17 MKKTL

-62 PWDYSTDTANLA
+62 PWDYSTDTENLA
-74 GSLSQIATQVQQVRA
+74 GSLSQIATQVHKVRA

-141 LQALAT
+141 LKALAT
-147 PISQFNGAALAGNIF
+147 PLSQFKGTALAGNIF
-162 WESGK
+162 WDSGK

-195 FAKGTDRIDGLKF
+195 FAKGTDRIDGLTF

-220 QIHSQVDAI
+220 QIHGQVDAI

-272 ELINGVI
+272 EVINGVI

-296 FEQQNGKYVLTDKD
+296 FEQQNGKYVLINKD

-317 GMASDKKLA
+317 GVSSDKKLE

-354 ADAVKGIPQVHIQ
+354 PDAVKGIPQVHIQ

-378 ARYYAPQA
+378 ARHYAPKA

-424 QLTGKELKKYMEWVG
+424 PLTGKELKKYMEWSA

-444 QQDGDVT
+444 QHDGDVT

-473 YTIDLRKPSGQR
+473 YTIDLRKPVGQR
-485 VTDLKLNDGTPV
+485 ITELKLNDGTPV
-497 TDSMPIRLGMNSYR
+497 TDSTPIQLGMNSYR

-532 TKAEYG
+532 TKAEFG

-559 YQGKAMQRW
+559 YQGKAMHRW
-568 KLVGLEGYERERNIV
+568 KLVGLEGYERERKIV
-583 EKLLNDGKISVP
+583 DKLLNDGKISVP
-595 TSDDGRYTN
+595 TTDDGRYTN

-617 PQAMRQQLM
+617 PQIMKQQIAA
-626 VLQQQAQA
+626 LQQQAQA
-634 VTDPVLKQRLHDQR
+634 ATDPVIKQRLNDR
-648 MIIEAIN
+648 RVIIAAIN

>member
-1 MLLVSLEN
+1 M
-9 ASHNPFNY
+9 
-17 NYLPLNNIMKKTL
+17 MKKTL

-62 PWDYSTDTANLA
+62 PWDYSTDTENLA
-74 GSLSQIATQVQQVRA
+74 GSLSQIATQVHKVRA

-141 LQALAT
+141 LKALAT
-147 PISQFNGAALAGNIF
+147 PLSQFKGTALAGNIV
-162 WESGK
+162 WDSGK

-195 FAKGTDRIDGLKF
+195 FAKGTDRIDGLTF

-220 QIHSQVDAI
+220 QIHGQVDAI

-272 ELINGVI
+272 EVINGVI

-296 FEQQNGKYVLTDKD
+296 FEQQNGKYVLINKD

-317 GMASDKKLA
+317 GVSSDKKLE

-339 ANRPIAQLTGQDLVP
+339 ANRPIAQLTGQDLLP
-354 ADAVKGIPQVHIQ
+354 PDAVKGIPQVHIQ

-378 ARYYAPQA
+378 ARHYAPKA

-424 QLTGKELKKYMEWVG
+424 QLTGKELKKYMEWSA

-444 QQDGDVT
+444 QHDGDVT

-459 ASKYSTNDFFDGVT
+459 SSKYSTNDFFDGVT
-473 YTIDLRKPSGQR
+473 YTIDLRKPVGQR
-485 VTDLKLNDGTPV
+485 ITELKLNDGTPV
-497 TDSMPIRLGMNSYR
+497 TDSTPIQLGMNSYR

-532 TKAEYG
+532 TKAEFG

-559 YQGKAMQRW
+559 YQGKAMHRW
-568 KLVGLEGYERERNIV
+568 KLVGLEGYERERKIV
-583 EKLLNDGKISVP
+583 DKLLNDGKISVP
-595 TSDDGRYTN
+595 TTDDGRYTN

-617 PQAMRQQLM
+617 PQMMKQQ
-626 VLQQQAQA
+626 VAALQQQAQA
-634 VTDPVLKQRLHDQR
+634 ATDPVIKQRLNDR
-648 MIIEAIN
+648 LVIIEAIN

>member
-1 MLLVSLEN
+1 
-9 ASHNPFNY
+9 
-17 NYLPLNNIMKKTL
+17 MKKTL

-62 PWDYSTDTANLA
+62 PWDYSTDTENLA
-74 GSLSQIATQVQQVRA
+74 GSLSQIATQVHKVRA

-141 LQALAT
+141 LKALAT
-147 PISQFNGAALAGNIF
+147 PLSQFKGTALAGNIF
-162 WESGK
+162 WDSGK

-195 FAKGTDRIDGLKF
+195 FAKGTDRIDGLTF

-220 QIHSQVDAI
+220 QIHGQVDAI

-252 RANPELAAIV
+252 RANPELAVIV

-272 ELINGVI
+272 EVINGVI

-296 FEQQNGKYVLTDKD
+296 FEQQNGKYVLINKD

-317 GMASDKKLA
+317 GVSSDKKLE

-354 ADAVKGIPQVHIQ
+354 PDAVKGIPQVHIQ

-378 ARYYAPQA
+378 ARHYAPKA

-424 QLTGKELKKYMEWVG
+424 QLTGKELKKYMEWSA

-444 QQDGDVT
+444 QHDGDVT

-459 ASKYSTNDFFDGVT
+459 SSKYSTNDFFDGVT
-473 YTIDLRKPSGQR
+473 YTIDLRKPVGQR
-485 VTDLKLNDGTPV
+485 ITELKLNDGTPV
-497 TDSMPIRLGMNSYR
+497 TDSTPIQLGMNSYR

-532 TKAEYG
+532 TKAEFG

-559 YQGKAMQRW
+559 YQGKAMHRW
-568 KLVGLEGYERERNIV
+568 KLVGLEGYERERKIV
-583 EKLLNDGKISVP
+583 DKLLNDGKISVP
-595 TSDDGRYTN
+595 TTDDGRYTN

-617 PQAMRQQLM
+617 PQMMKQQ
-626 VLQQQAQA
+626 VAALQKQAQEA
-634 VTDPVLKQRLHDQR
+634 TDPVIKQRLKER
-648 MIIEAIN
+648 VVIIEALN

>member
-1 MLLVSLEN
+1 
-9 ASHNPFNY
+9 
-17 NYLPLNNIMKKTL
+17 MKKTL

-62 PWDYSTDTANLA
+62 PWDYSTDTENLA
-74 GSLSQIATQVQQVRA
+74 GSLSQIATQVHKVRA

-141 LQALAT
+141 LKALAT
-147 PISQFNGAALAGNIF
+147 PLSQFKGTALAGNIV
-162 WESGK
+162 WDSGK

-195 FAKGTDRIDGLKF
+195 FAKGTDRIDGLTF

-220 QIHSQVDAI
+220 QIHGQVDAI

-272 ELINGVI
+272 EVINGVI

-296 FEQQNGKYVLTDKD
+296 FEQQNGKYVLINKD

-317 GMASDKKLA
+317 GVSSDKKLE

-354 ADAVKGIPQVHIQ
+354 PDAVKGIPQVHIQ

-378 ARYYAPQA
+378 ARHYAPKA

-424 QLTGKELKKYMEWVG
+424 QLTGKELKKYMEWSA

-444 QQDGDVT
+444 QHDGDVT

-459 ASKYSTNDFFDGVT
+459 SSKYSTNDFFDGVT
-473 YTIDLRKPSGQR
+473 YTIDLRKPVGQR
-485 VTDLKLNDGTPV
+485 ITELKLNDGTPV
-497 TDSMPIRLGMNSYR
+497 TDSTPIQLGMNSYR

-532 TKAEYG
+532 TKAEFG

-559 YQGKAMQRW
+559 YQGKAMHRW
-568 KLVGLEGYERERNIV
+568 KLVGLEGYERERKIV
-583 EKLLNDGKISVP
+583 DKLLNDGKISVP
-595 TSDDGRYTN
+595 TTDDGRYTN

-617 PQAMRQQLM
+617 PQMMKQQ
-626 VLQQQAQA
+626 VAALQQQAQA
-634 VTDPVLKQRLHDQR
+634 ATDPVIKQRLNDR
-648 MIIEAIN
+648 LVIIEAIN

>member
-1 MLLVSLEN
+1 M
-9 ASHNPFNY
+9 
-17 NYLPLNNIMKKTL
+17 MKKTL

-62 PWDYSTDTANLA
+62 PWDYSTDTENLA
-74 GSLSQIATQVQQVRA
+74 GSLSQIATQVHKVRA

-141 LQALAT
+141 LKALAT
-147 PISQFNGAALAGNIF
+147 PLSQFKGTALAGNIF
-162 WESGK
+162 WDSGK

-195 FAKGTDRIDGLKF
+195 FAKGTDRIDGLTF
-208 TDPVQAVKKVIQ
+208 TDPVQAVKEVIQ
-220 QIHSQVDAI
+220 QIHGQVDAI

-272 ELINGVI
+272 EVINGVI

-296 FEQQNGKYVLTDKD
+296 FEQQNGKYVLINKD

-317 GMASDKKLA
+317 GVSSDKKLE

-354 ADAVKGIPQVHIQ
+354 PDAVKGIPQVHIQ

-378 ARYYAPQA
+378 ARHYAPKA

-424 QLTGKELKKYMEWVG
+424 KLTGKELKKYMEWSA

-444 QQDGDVT
+444 QHDGDVT

-459 ASKYSTNDFFDGVT
+459 SSKYSTNDFFDGVT
-473 YTIDLRKPSGQR
+473 YTIDLRKPVGQR
-485 VTDLKLNDGTPV
+485 ITELKLNDGTPV
-497 TDSMPIRLGMNSYR
+497 TDSTPIQLGMNSYR

-532 TKAEYG
+532 TKAEFG

-559 YQGKAMQRW
+559 YQGKAMHRW
-568 KLVGLEGYERERNIV
+568 KLVGLEGYERERKIV
-583 EKLLNDGKISVP
+583 DKLLNDGKISVP
-595 TSDDGRYTN
+595 TTDDGRYTN

-617 PQAMRQQLM
+617 PQMMKQQ
-626 VLQQQAQA
+626 VAALQKQAQA
-634 VTDPVLKQRLHDQR
+634 ATDPVIKQRLNDR
-648 MIIEAIN
+648 LVIIEAIN

>member
-1 MLLVSLEN
+1 M
-9 ASHNPFNY
+9 
-17 NYLPLNNIMKKTL
+17 MKKTL

-62 PWDYSTDTANLA
+62 PWDYSTDTENLA
-74 GSLSQIATQVQQVRA
+74 GSLSQIATQVHKVRA

-141 LQALAT
+141 LKALAT
-147 PISQFNGAALAGNIF
+147 PLSQFKGTALAGNIV
-162 WESGK
+162 WDSGK

-195 FAKGTDRIDGLKF
+195 FAKGTDRIDGLTF

-220 QIHSQVDAI
+220 QIHGQVDAI

-272 ELINGVI
+272 EVINGVI

-296 FEQQNGKYVLTDKD
+296 FEQQNGKYVLINKD

-317 GMASDKKLA
+317 GISSDKKLE
-326 EIYQPFHTILRAN
+326 EIYQPFHTLLRAN

-354 ADAVKGIPQVHIQ
+354 PDEVKGIPQVHIQ

-378 ARYYAPQA
+378 ARHYAPKA

-424 QLTGKELKKYMEWVG
+424 PLTGKELKKYMEWSA

-444 QQDGDVT
+444 LHDGDVT

-459 ASKYSTNDFFDGVT
+459 SSKYSTNDFFDGVT
-473 YTIDLRKPSGQR
+473 YTIDLRKPVGQR
-485 VTDLKLNDGTPV
+485 ITELTLNDGTPV
-497 TDSMPIRLGMNSYR
+497 TDSTPIQLGMNSYR

-532 TKAEYG
+532 TKAEFG

-559 YQGKAMQRW
+559 YQGKAMHRW
-568 KLVGLEGYERERNIV
+568 KLVGLEGYERERKIV
-583 EKLLNDGKISVP
+583 DKLLNDGKISVP
-595 TSDDGRYTN
+595 TTDDGRYTN
-604 VASINVKELLFSD
+604 VASINVKALLFSD
-617 PQAMRQQLM
+617 PQKMKQQ
-626 VLQQQAQA
+626 VAALQQQAQA
-634 VTDPVLKQRLHDQR
+634 ATDPVIKQRLNDR
-648 MIIEAIN
+648 LVIIEAIN

>member
-1 MLLVSLEN
+1 
-9 ASHNPFNY
+9 
-17 NYLPLNNIMKKTL
+17 MKKTL

-39 SAMAAEP
+39 SAMAAQEP

-62 PWDYSTDTANLA
+62 PWDYATDTANMA
-74 GSLSQIATQVQQVRA
+74 GSLSQIATQVHKVRA

-116 SPMILGFNALDYDVW
+116 SPMILGFNALNYDVW
-131 VMGNHEFDFG
+131 VLGNHEFDFG
-141 LQALAT
+141 LNVLST
-147 PISQFNGAALAGNIF
+147 SLDQFKGTALAGNIF

-195 FAKGTDRIDGLKF
+195 FAKGTDRVKGLNF
-208 TDPVQAVKKVIQ
+208 TDPVGAVKTVIQ
-220 QIHSQVDAI
+220 QIHGKVDAI

-272 ELINGVI
+272 EVINGVI
-279 VTEPDKYGRA
+279 VTEPDRYGRA

-296 FEQQNGKYVLTDKD
+296 FEQQNGKYVLINKD
-310 SYTYPIK
+310 SYTYSIK
-317 GMASDKKLA
+317 DVDSDRKM
-326 EIYQPFHTILRAN
+326 EDIYEPYHNTLRAN
-339 ANRPIAQLTGQDLVP
+339 ANRPIAQLLGHDLVP
-354 ADAVKGIPQVHIQ
+354 QDAVKGIPQVHVQ
-367 DTGISALYQEA
+367 DTGISALFQEA
-378 ARYYAPQA
+378 SRHYAPKA

-401 VGTITAKD
+401 VGTIAAKD

-424 QLTGKELKKYMEWVG
+424 QLTGKELKKYMEWSAG
-439 DYFNQ
+439 YFNQ
-444 QQDGDVT
+444 LQDGDVT

-473 YTIDLRKPSGQR
+473 YTIDLTKPAGQR
-485 VTDLKLNDGTPV
+485 ITDLKMNNGTPV
-497 TDSMPIRLGMNSYR
+497 TDDMPIRLGMNSYR

-552 TEVKKGE
+552 TEVKKGQYE
-559 YQGKAMQRW
+559 GTVPQRW
-568 KLVGLEGYERERNIV
+568 KLAGLQGYERERRII
-583 EKLLNDGKISVP
+583 ESLLNSGKISVP
-595 TSDDGRYTN
+595 TSDDGRYSN
-604 VASINVKELLFSD
+604 VQSINVKALLLPDAAQKEKRVAELT
-617 PQAMRQQLM
+617 QQRDSATNAL
-626 VLQQQAQA
+626 
-634 VTDPVLKQRLHDQR
+634 TKQRLNDQLT
-648 MIIEAIN
+648 IIAAIN

>member
-1 MLLVSLEN
+1 M
-9 ASHNPFNY
+9 
-17 NYLPLNNIMKKTL
+17 MKKTL

-62 PWDYSTDTANLA
+62 PWDYSTDTENLA
-74 GSLSQIATQVQQVRA
+74 GSLSQIATQVHKVRA

-141 LQALAT
+141 LKALAT
-147 PISQFNGAALAGNIF
+147 PLSQFKGTALAGNIL
-162 WESGK
+162 WDSGK

-195 FAKGTDRIDGLKF
+195 FAKGTDRIDGLTF

-220 QIHSQVDAI
+220 QIHGQVDAI

-272 ELINGVI
+272 EVINGVI

-296 FEQQNGKYVLTDKD
+296 FEQQNGKYVLINKD

-317 GMASDKKLA
+317 GISSDKKLE

-354 ADAVKGIPQVHIQ
+354 PDAVKGIPQVHIQ

-378 ARYYAPQA
+378 ARHYAPKA

-424 QLTGKELKKYMEWVG
+424 QLTGKELKKYMEWSA

-444 QQDGDVT
+444 QHDGDVT

-459 ASKYSTNDFFDGVT
+459 SSKYSTNDFFDGVT
-473 YTIDLRKPSGQR
+473 YTIDLRKPVGQR
-485 VTDLKLNDGTPV
+485 ITELKLNDGTPV
-497 TDSMPIRLGMNSYR
+497 TDSTPIQLGMNSYR

-532 TKAEYG
+532 TKAEFG

-559 YQGKAMQRW
+559 YQGKVMHRW
-568 KLVGLEGYERERNIV
+568 KLVGLEGYERERKIV
-583 EKLLNDGKISVP
+583 DKLLNDGKISVP
-595 TSDDGRYTN
+595 TTDDGRYTN

-617 PQAMRQQLM
+617 PQMMKQQ
-626 VLQQQAQA
+626 VAALQKQAQEA
-634 VTDPVLKQRLHDQR
+634 IDPVIKQRLNDR
-648 MIIEAIN
+648 LVIIEAIN